1 MTSRAHSSAQI
12 LPVDPISLRVK
23 AEILTMS
30 IGATGS
36 LIHPRL
42 SSFPFL
48 GARELSAFLVLVLSH
63 TWARSPGST
72 HLGIS
77 PHPLPFT
84 LPRNPRDCTS
94 LLSSQMLLPILSK
107 LQTSLLPASFN
118 CLFSLG
124 LNTIFTYTQI
134 YFLCI
139 CLPLVLEWELSSGW
153 DFHLTHCWIPGNL
166 DQSQYTV
173 GAQ

>member
-1 MTSRAHSSAQI
+1 MNFIPCFHPAPPPLLPARLLSIQQQNDPVEMTSRAHSSAQI

-30 IGATGS
+30 TGAMGS
-36 LIHPRL
+36 LIQPRL

-48 GARELSAFLVLVLSH
+48 GAWELSAFLVLVLSH

-84 LPRNPRDCTS
+84 LPRNPSDCTS

-107 LQTSLLPASFN
+107 LQTSLLPASLN
-118 CLFSLG
+118 YLFSLG
-124 LNTIFTYTQI
+124 LNTICTYTHRFI
-134 YFLCI
+134 SSVFA
-139 CLPLVLEWELSSGW
+139 CLWS
-153 DFHLTHCWIPGNL
+153 
-166 DQSQYTV
+166 
-173 GAQ
+173 